1 MSDELQID
9 TELELDLSAVLDA
22 LEADP
27 RFEALIR
34 RINLKTGRR
43 TGNIYGPYAQQQGQ
57 QGPTQRRIS

>member
-22 LEADP
+22 LEQDP

-34 RINLKTGRR
+34 RVILKKSRSI
-43 TGNIYGPYAQQQGQ
+43 GNAYGQYAQQQGQ